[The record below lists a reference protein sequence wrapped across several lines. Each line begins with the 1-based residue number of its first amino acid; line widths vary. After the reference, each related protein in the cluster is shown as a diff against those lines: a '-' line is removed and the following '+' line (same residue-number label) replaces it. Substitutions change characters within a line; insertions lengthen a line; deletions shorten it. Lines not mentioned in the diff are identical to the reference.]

1 MMSRMSYPPQRISPD
16 ISRQFFLAYW
26 CSPVPLST
34 DPTLYHYTLSV
45 HTFDQLKTALDLA
58 HAVGVVRSLTFA
70 YAKGNFN
77 GSLVCPLIEWPDV
90 ETVKNEQ
97 L

>member
-1 MMSRMSYPPQRISPD
+1 MSTMPYSPQRLSPN

-26 CSPVPLST
+26 CSPVPLQT

-45 HTFDQLKTALDLA
+45 HTLDQLKTALDLA

-70 YAKGNFN
+70 YSKGNFN
-77 GSLVCPLIEWPDV
+77 GSLVCPLIEWPD
-90 ETVKNEQ
+90 EQ
-97 L
+97 TKKQEQI

>member
-1 MMSRMSYPPQRISPD
+1 MSRISYLSQRISPD

-26 CSPVPLST
+26 CSPRPLAT
-34 DPTLYHYTLSV
+34 DPSLYHYTLSV
-45 HTFDQLKTALDLA
+45 HTFEQLKTALDLA

-77 GSLVCPLIEWPDV
+77 GSLVCPLIEWPNE
-90 ETVKNEQ
+90 ETKKQEQ
-97 L
+97 I